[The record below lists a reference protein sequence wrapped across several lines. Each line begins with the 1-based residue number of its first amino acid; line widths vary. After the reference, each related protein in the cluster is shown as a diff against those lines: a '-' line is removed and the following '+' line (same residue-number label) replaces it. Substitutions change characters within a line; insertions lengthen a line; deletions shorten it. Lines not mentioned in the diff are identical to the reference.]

1 MRTTARAVA
10 KGVTVAAV
18 ATSLV
23 IGTPLVANAATYP
36 SDSAK
41 PDLVSLLSGYN
52 GYWQPT
58 TAANGKHDLHGT
70 VVDPATLARNDQL
83 TSWINQHATAEQ
95 RFTALQDAEY
105 NTADGSAY
113 DQSFTV
119 SQGLGSTLEQLFVQG
134 RRSGALPLTE
144 ALVNSSTGTSGASV
158 STSTAKNTFS
168 YPRPYLPGST
178 TATLPAGDDQTGC
191 APATVNASSLAANRT
206 GKAWGTADGSLA
218 VTRVPAQTDR
228 THEFSPNDVVLD
240 AGYGTVGICTGGSF
254 PSGHTT
260 TAYEAG
266 ITLATLVPE
275 LAPEVLARA
284 SEAGNDRIVLGVHY
298 PLDIMGGRI
307 DGEAA
312 LAARWSDT
320 KYRTEVLE
328 PARKEL
334 VGYLEAKCGD
344 TLAHCIAAEQRYQ
357 DDPYGGQAIPG
368 GTAQVVTDRA
378 SATAVYRERMTYGF
392 ARTGTAGLAPSV
404 PTGADNLLLTTFP
417 TLTDAQRTAV
427 LAQTEIGSGYPL
439 DQSGTANGSWERLD
453 LAAATS
459 ATVAVAADGT
469 ATVVSTGGQ
478 ARVVSGVLTAPRG
491 TTVQAGSDLALAAT
505 GLTPGAGYQVV
516 LHSDPTVVGTVTAD
530 ATGSAVGSVTI
541 PAGTS
546 VGAHTV
552 DLLDASGASAVV
564 APLAITVTAAPA
576 TGGTGT
582 GAGTGTSTGSGAAG
596 VGTVPVGVHLP
607 VVSG

>member
-70 VVDPATLARNDQL
+70 VVDAATLARNDQL

-144 ALVNSSTGTSGASV
+144 ALVNSSTGTSGSYV

-218 VTRVPAQTDR
+218 ITRVPAQTDR
-228 THEFSPNDVVLD
+228 THEFSPNDVVVD

-334 VGYLEAKCGD
+334 VGYLEANCGD
-344 TLAHCIAAEQRYQ
+344 TLASCIAAEHRYQ
-357 DDPYGGQAIPG
+357 DDPYGGQAMPG

-404 PTGADNLLLTTFP
+404 PTGAGNLLLTAFP
-417 TLTDAQRTAV
+417 SLTDAQRTAV

-439 DQSGTANGSWERLD
+439 DQSGTTNGSWERLD

-491 TTVQAGSDLALAAT
+491 TTVQAGSALALAAT

-530 ATGSAVGSVTI
+530 ATGSAAGSVTI
-541 PAGTS
+541 PAGTTA
-546 VGAHTV
+546 GAHTV
-552 DLLDASGASAVV
+552 DLLDATGASAVV

-576 TGGTGT
+576 AGAGGAS
-582 GAGTGTSTGSGAAG
+582 GAGTGTGSGATG